1 MRRLTLPLAF
11 LVAALALTALARA
24 ADHTT
29 DSLETVQKNLNDK
42 KAILLD
48 VREENEWKAGHL
60 LQALLV
66 PLSKLRAGSDPKE
79 LAPSLDK
86 EKIIYCHCAGGRR
99 VLPAADILKEL
110 GYEIRPLKSG
120 YKDLLEAGFPKAEE

>member
-1 MRRLTLPLAF
+1 MRRLTLPLTCLLAVLAF
-11 LVAALALTALARA
+11 TTFARA

-66 PLSKLRAGSDPKE
+66 PLSKLRSGTDPQE
-79 LAPSLDK
+79 LAPALDK

-110 GYEIRPLKSG
+110 GYDIRPLKSG